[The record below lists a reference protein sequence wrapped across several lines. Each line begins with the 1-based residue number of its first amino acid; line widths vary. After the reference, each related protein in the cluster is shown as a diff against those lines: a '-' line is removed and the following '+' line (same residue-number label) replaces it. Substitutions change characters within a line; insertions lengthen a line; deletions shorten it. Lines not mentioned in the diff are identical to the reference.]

1 MTRHACVL
9 LLFTLLAGCSAAYTD
24 PALPP
29 GHPARPEAGPA
40 PTTVTS
46 TSPAGPTATLH
57 STEPAPTARAE
68 DAHRTTH
75 AEGEGK
81 AIYVCPMHADITST
95 LPGQRCPKCNM
106 KLVLQ
111 KGGDQ

>member
-1 MTRHACVL
+1 MIRHACVL
-9 LLFTLLAGCSAAYTD
+9 LILALLAGCSTAYTD

-29 GHPARPEAGPA
+29 GHPARADAGAIPSAPA
-40 PTTVTS
+40 DP
-46 TSPAGPTATLH
+46 PTALH
-57 STEPAPTARAE
+57 ATQLAPTAHAE
-68 DAHRTTH
+68 DATEAHGAAH
-75 AEGEGK
+75 AGDQGQ
-81 AIYVCPMHADITST
+81 ALYVCPMHADITST